1 MIVLGHLCRFR
12 RRIPADVVSPV
23 SAMSVMQE
31 MDQRA
36 GQQEEIRQNAQRV
49 GCVLREQKECGNRQ
63 EPDEQKPEGQSP
75 TGC

>member
-49 GCVLREQKECGNRQ
+49 GCVLREQKEPGERQ
-63 EPDEQKPEGQSP
+63 ESDQRQPEGQSP
-75 TGC
+75 ARC